1 MVIAIDGPAGAGKS
15 TVARAVAAELGF
27 TYLDSGAMYRCVA
40 LAAEKAGIDP
50 DDGDALGP
58 LAAGLDIA
66 FDGRRVLLGGHDAS
80 YAIRTPEV
88 SADASRVSVHP
99 AVREAMVARQ
109 QELIATAD
117 YVAEGRDIGTVVSPE
132 SPLKVFLTASDEERA
147 RRRAAETGEDVA
159 SVLAAQQAR
168 DARDTT
174 REHGALRPA
183 DDAVE
188 IDTTGLSLE
197 EVVALVVGLADD
209 RGLTTDDAPHESE
222 DDDEPFN
229 DATQG
234 DSGDPERTSPQFV
247 SEGSPESPAL
257 ADDDADALYDA
268 DEPSDVDWDEVD
280 AELSTEDPLAAVRP
294 QIPTA
299 TVAIVGFPN
308 VGKSTLVNRL
318 VGGTEAV
325 TAPEPG
331 VTRDRKRLATEWNG
345 IRLEL
350 IDTGGIDLGDEA
362 ELARDIQAQA
372 RLAMDEADAIVLV
385 VDARS
390 GLRAGDAELAR
401 ILRGSETPVVVAV
414 NKVDRPNDYTATAE
428 FHGLGLGDPH
438 GVSATH
444 GLGTGDLLDAITTA
458 LGDLPE
464 VDSDDDAVR
473 IAVIGRPNVGK
484 SSMVNA
490 FLGSDRV
497 IVSDMAGTTRDAIDT
512 ELEVGGRRVILVDT
526 AGLRR
531 RSKVAGTVDYYA
543 QLRSERAVERADVA
557 IIVCDAAE
565 GVTSEDLRVAEM
577 AMHAGCASLF
587 VLNKWDLSE
596 TDIDDARI
604 RVSRKSRL
612 RPAVITASATR
623 GRNVGSLL
631 PKALEL
637 ADRAASR
644 IPTPELNR
652 FVAEVVG
659 KTPPP
664 AKRGRRLRLYYSAQ
678 IQVSPPRVAIQV
690 NDRKLISRDWAYHL
704 ENRMREA
711 YGLEGVPLIIDFV
724 PHSGGRGR
732 PQ

>member
-1 MVIAIDGPAGAGKS
+1 VNRLPL
-15 TVARAVAAELGF
+15 VAV
-27 TYLDSGAMYRCVA
+27 
-40 LAAEKAGIDP
+40 
-50 DDGDALGP
+50 
-58 LAAGLDIA
+58 
-66 FDGRRVLLGGHDAS
+66 
-80 YAIRTPEV
+80 
-88 SADASRVSVHP
+88 
-99 AVREAMVARQ
+99 
-109 QELIATAD
+109 
-117 YVAEGRDIGTVVSPE
+117 
-132 SPLKVFLTASDEERA
+132 
-147 RRRAAETGEDVA
+147 
-159 SVLAAQQAR
+159 
-168 DARDTT
+168 
-174 REHGALRPA
+174 
-183 DDAVE
+183 
-188 IDTTGLSLE
+188 
-197 EVVALVVGLADD
+197 
-209 RGLTTDDAPHESE
+209 
-222 DDDEPFN
+222 
-229 DATQG
+229 
-234 DSGDPERTSPQFV
+234 
-247 SEGSPESPAL
+247 
-257 ADDDADALYDA
+257 
-268 DEPSDVDWDEVD
+268 
-280 AELSTEDPLAAVRP
+280 
-294 QIPTA
+294 
-299 TVAIVGFPN
+299 VGFPN

-318 VGGTEAV
+318 VGGSEAV
-325 TAPEPG
+325 TAAEPG
-331 VTRDRKRLATEWNG
+331 VTRDRKRLECDWNG
-345 IRLEL
+345 LAFEL
-350 IDTGGIDLGDEA
+350 IDTGGIDLEDEA

-414 NKVDRPNDYTATAE
+414 NKVDRPNDYIATAE

-711 YGLEGVPLIIDFV
+711 YALEGVPLIIDFV